1 MSVLEKLKNKN
12 ISASSL
18 NLYIKNLIR
27 LNDDEEIKNFNFL
40 KDSKKILEKIKDK
53 SENTQ
58 RTYIISIVS
67 LLKEQTEPKNKKLY
81 DTYYKILIEFNSKL
95 KNNTEKSE
103 KQKENWITQDEVKNI
118 YNKLE
123 EAATPYLLAARK
135 KDANAKDWT
144 HILDWFVLGLYVCQ
158 PPRRNIDYIN
168 MMVIKTFSPEMDK
181 QYNYYSLDDNTMYFN
196 NFKTQKTYKLQ
207 TIPANDAI
215 KENFKKY
222 LANHPL
228 RAQIKKLKINQ
239 CIPLLVTFEGA
250 HVEYKESIT
259 RILNKIFDKKIGSS
273 LLRSIFLSDKYSDIN
288 KEKQKD
294 VTLMGTSTNTADN
307 NYIKNEINI

>member
-1 MSVLEKLKNKN
+1 MSVLDKLKDKN
-12 ISASSL
+12 ISPSTL

-40 KDSKKILEKIKDK
+40 KDSKKILEKIKNK

-81 DTYYKILIEFNSKL
+81 DTYYKILIEFNNKL

-103 KQKENWITQDEVKNI
+103 KQEQNWISQDEVQEI

-123 EAATPYLLAARK
+123 EAATPYLLAKRK
-135 KDANAKDWT
+135 KDATAKEWT

-158 PPRRNIDYIN
+158 PPRRNIDFIL

-207 TIPANDAI
+207 TIVANDKV

-222 LANHPL
+222 LENHPL

-239 CIPLLVTFEGA
+239 FVPLLVNFEG
-250 HVEYKESIT
+250 HPVESKESIT
-259 RILNKIFDKKIGSS
+259 RILNKIFDKKVGSS
-273 LLRSIFLSDKYSDIN
+273 MLRNIYLTDKYSAIN
-288 KEKQKD
+288 KEKQED
-294 VTLMGTSTNTADN
+294 AANMGTSTGTMDN
-307 NYIKNEINI
+307 NYIKEVNI

>member
-1 MSVLEKLKNKN
+1 MSVLDKLKDKN
-12 ISASSL
+12 ISPSTL

-81 DTYYKILIEFNSKL
+81 DTYYKILIEFNNKL

-103 KQKENWITQDEVKNI
+103 KQEKNWISQDQVQET

-123 EAATPYLLAARK
+123 EAAAPYLLAKRK
-135 KDANAKDWT
+135 KDANAKEWT

-158 PPRRNIDYIN
+158 PPRRNIDYIL

-181 QYNYYSLDDNTMYFN
+181 RFNYYSLDDNTMYFN

-207 TIPANDAI
+207 TIPANDKV

-222 LANHPL
+222 LENHPL
-228 RAQIKKLKINQ
+228 RAQIKKLKGSQ
-239 CIPLLVTFEGA
+239 FVPLLVNFEG
-250 HVEYKESIT
+250 HPVESKESIT
-259 RILNKIFDKKIGSS
+259 RILNKIFDKKVGSS
-273 LLRSIFLSDKYSDIN
+273 MLRNIYLTNKYSAIN
-288 KEKQKD
+288 KEKQED
-294 VTLMGTSTNTADN
+294 AANMGTSTGTMDT
-307 NYIKNEINI
+307 NYIKEINF

>member
-1 MSVLEKLKNKN
+1 MSVLDKLKDKN
-12 ISASSL
+12 ISPSTL

-40 KDSKKILEKIKDK
+40 KDSKKILEKIKNK

-81 DTYYKILIEFNSKL
+81 DTYYKILIEFNNKL

-103 KQKENWITQDEVKNI
+103 KQEQNWISQDEVQEI

-123 EAATPYLLAARK
+123 EAATPYLLAKRK
-135 KDANAKDWT
+135 KDATAKEWT

-158 PPRRNIDYIN
+158 PPRRNIDFIL

-207 TIPANDAI
+207 TIVANDKV

-222 LANHPL
+222 LENHPL

-239 CIPLLVTFEGA
+239 FVPLLVNFEG
-250 HVEYKESIT
+250 HPVESKESIT
-259 RILNKIFDKKIGSS
+259 RILNKIFDKKVGSS
-273 LLRSIFLSDKYSDIN
+273 MLRNIYLTDKYSAIN
-288 KEKQKD
+288 KEKQED
-294 VTLMGTSTNTADN
+294 AENMGTSTGTMDN
-307 NYIKNEINI
+307 NYIKEVNI